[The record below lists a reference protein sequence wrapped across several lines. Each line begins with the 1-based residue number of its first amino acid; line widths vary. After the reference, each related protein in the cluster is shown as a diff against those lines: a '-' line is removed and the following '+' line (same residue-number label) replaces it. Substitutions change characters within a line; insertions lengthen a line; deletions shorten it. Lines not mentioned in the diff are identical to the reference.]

1 MFYVLFLGL
10 LLSAKI
16 AGQSHLAREA
26 LRNLVE
32 VELYLL
38 CLSHAEQIP
47 ASRNALSAS
56 TDGVS
61 H

>member
-1 MFYVLFLGL
+1 M
-10 LLSAKI
+10 A
-16 AGQSHLAREA
+16 HEA
-26 LRNLVE
+26 LRNLVQ
-32 VELYLL
+32 VKLCLL

-47 ASRNALSAS
+47 ASRNVLSAS